1 MAHPSTLKREAAQ
14 RMHKR
19 SQSMETAKE
28 IARDLGLSLRT
39 VVRTYTLAKER
50 WPEFQLNEA
59 DAQPATGEGVAT

>member
-1 MAHPSTLKREAAQ
+1 
-14 RMHKR
+14 
-19 SQSMETAKE
+19 METAKE

-59 DAQPATGEGVAT
+59 DAQAATGEGKRFAQKETPGSQQHEG